1 MTRLPG
7 LLRHALAVAVLLAMA
22 FPAMAQ
28 TMSSDA
34 KHLGVQS
41 CAGNNCHGA
50 VERLAG
56 SHVPQNEYL
65 IWSQKDKHA
74 QAYAVLSNDRS
85 KRIAKN
91 LGLADATKA
100 PLCLDCHADNVPP
113 ERRGPQF
120 QLSDGVGCESCH
132 GAAETWLGTH
142 LSGYDHKA
150 NIAAGMYPTDQP
162 EKRALKCMSC
172 HIGDHQRFATHKL
185 MGAGHPPTPF
195 ELDTYTA
202 IEPAHFV
209 VDDSYVARKD
219 RPDDMAIWAVGQ
231 AVAVKLRMD
240 LILDP
245 AHAPKGFNLE
255 LSLFDCQSCHH
266 SMQELQWRA
275 RTSTGLPPGHIKF
288 FDANTVMLAVAAA
301 QVSDDNKTGTDLVQ
315 HMIALQAALGKDWDA
330 VKSEAGAIR
339 TAADQLTQTL
349 GKHDWTRADA
359 IALAHGVIV
368 TALDGNDLDYSGAQQ
383 QVMALGSIVAA
394 MKALG
399 DADASQIAA
408 LNDAL
413 GPLYTAVADDQKYE
427 PDAYVAALKA
437 FDGKV
442 PK

>member
-1 MTRLPG
+1 MTGVWWRALTCAA
-7 LLRHALAVAVLLAMA
+7 LLATAMPALAQT
-22 FPAMAQ
+22 Q

-50 VERLAG
+50 VERLPN

-91 LGLADATKA
+91 LGLADATTA
-100 PLCLDCHADNVPP
+100 PLCLECHADNVPP

-120 QLSDGVGCESCH
+120 QLSDGVGCEACH
-132 GAAETWLGTH
+132 GAAQSWLGVH

-162 EKRALKCMSC
+162 TARAVKCMSC
-172 HIGDHQRFATHKL
+172 HVGDKQRFAAHTL

-209 VDDSYVARKD
+209 VDDSYVARKG
-219 RPDDMAIWAVGQ
+219 RPNDMAIWAVGQ

-245 AHAPKGFNLE
+245 AHAPNGLNLE

-266 SMQELQWRA
+266 SMKELQWRA

-288 FDANTVMLAVAAA
+288 FDANAVMLAIAAGHINGDA
-301 QVSDDNKTGTDLVQ
+301 GKTLMQ
-315 HMIALQAALGKDWDA
+315 HMIALQAALGKNWDT
-330 VKSEAGAIR
+330 VKSEASAIR
-339 TAADQLTQTL
+339 TIADQLTPQL
-349 GKHDWTRADA
+349 GAHDWTRADA
-359 IALAHGVIV
+359 ISLAHTVV
-368 TALDGNDLDYSGAQQ
+368 VSALDGNDLDYSGAQQ
-383 QVMALGSIVAA
+383 QVMALESVVAA

-399 DADASQIAA
+399 FADGQQLAG
-408 LNDAL
+408 LNEAMA
-413 GPLYTAVADDQKYE
+413 PLYAAVVDDQKYD

-437 FDGKV
+437 FNDKV
-442 PK
+442 PQ

>member
-1 MTRLPG
+1 MTGMLWRILAG
-7 LLRHALAVAVLLAMA
+7 VALLTAAMPALAQI
-22 FPAMAQ
+22 Q

-50 VERLAG
+50 VERLPG

-100 PLCLDCHADNVPP
+100 PLCLDCHADNVAP

-120 QLSDGVGCESCH
+120 ELSDGVGCEACH
-132 GAAETWLGTH
+132 GAAQSWLGTH
-142 LSGYDHKA
+142 LSGYNHNA
-150 NIAAGMYPTDQP
+150 NIAAGLYPTDQP
-162 EKRALKCMSC
+162 TARAAICMSC
-172 HIGDHQRFATHKL
+172 HVGDHQRFATHTL

-209 VDDSYVARKD
+209 VDDSYVARKG
-219 RPDDMAIWAVGQ
+219 RPNDMAIWAVGQ

-245 AHAPKGFNLE
+245 AHAPKGVNLE

-266 SMQELQWRA
+266 SMRELQWRS

-288 FDANTVMLAVAAA
+288 FDANAVMLAIAAGH
-301 QVSDDNKTGTDLVQ
+301 VSGVPGDQLTQ
-315 HMIALQAALGKDWDA
+315 HMVALQAALGKDWDT
-330 VKSEAGAIR
+330 VRSEARAIR
-339 TAADQLTQTL
+339 TIADQLIPL
-349 GKHDWTRADA
+349 LAAHEWTRQDA
-359 IALAHGVIV
+359 ISLTHTIV
-368 TALDGNDLDYSGAQQ
+368 VSALDGNDLDYSGAQQ
-383 QVMALGSIVAA
+383 QVMALGAVVAA

-399 DADASQIAA
+399 FADAPQLAA
-408 LNDAL
+408 LDDAL
-413 GPLYTAVADDQKYE
+413 GPLYAAVADDQKYD

-437 FDGKV
+437 FNAKV
-442 PK
+442 PQ

>member
-1 MTRLPG
+1 MIGIWWR
-7 LLRHALAVAVLLAMA
+7 ALAGVALLTLAA
-22 FPAMAQ
+22 PAAAQ
-28 TMSSDA
+28 SMSSDA

-50 VERLAG
+50 VNRLPN
-56 SHVPQNEYL
+56 SHVPQDEYL
-65 IWSQKDKHA
+65 VWSQKDKHA
-74 QAYAVLSNDRS
+74 QAFAVLSNDRS

-100 PLCLDCHADNVPP
+100 PLCLDCHADNVP
-113 ERRGPQF
+113 ENLRGAPF
-120 QLSDGVGCESCH
+120 QISDGVGCEVCH
-132 GAAETWLGTH
+132 GAAQSWLGVH

-150 NIAAGMYPTDQP
+150 NLAAGLYPTDQP
-162 EKRALKCMSC
+162 TARAVKCMSC
-172 HIGDHQRFATHKL
+172 HVGDKQRFATHTL

-209 VDDSYVARKD
+209 VDDGYVARKG
-219 RPDDMAIWAVGQ
+219 RPNDMAIWAVGQ

-245 AHAPKGFNLE
+245 AHAPKGLNPE

-288 FDANTVMLAVAAA
+288 FDANAVMLAIAAGHVNGDA
-301 QVSDDNKTGTDLVQ
+301 ANQLMQ

-330 VKSEAGAIR
+330 VKSEASAIR
-339 TAADQLTQTL
+339 NIADQLIPQL
-349 GKHDWTRADA
+349 AAHDWTRADA
-359 IALAHGVIV
+359 ISLAHSVAV
-368 TALDGNDLDYSGAQQ
+368 SALNGNDLDYSGAQQ
-383 QVMALGSIVAA
+383 QVMALESVVAA

-399 DADASQIAA
+399 FADGQQIAA
-408 LNDAL
+408 LNDAM
-413 GPLYTAVADDQKYE
+413 GPLYTAVADDQKYDPE
-427 PDAYVAALKA
+427 TYVAALKA
-437 FDGKV
+437 FNAKL
-442 PK
+442 PQ

>member
-1 MTRLPG
+1 MTGMLWR
-7 LLRHALAVAVLLAMA
+7 ALACAVLVALAM
-22 FPAMAQ
+22 PALAQ
-28 TMSSDA
+28 MQTVSSDA

-50 VERLAG
+50 VERLPG
-56 SHVPQNEYL
+56 SHVPQNEYF

-91 LGLADATKA
+91 LGLADATTA

-120 QLSDGVGCESCH
+120 QLSDGVGCEACH
-132 GAAETWLGTH
+132 GAAQTWLGTH

-150 NIAAGMYPTDQP
+150 NLAAGMYPTDQP
-162 EKRALKCMSC
+162 TARAVKCMGC
-172 HIGDHQRFATHKL
+172 HVGDHQRFATHTL

-209 VDDSYVARKD
+209 VDDSYVARKG
-219 RPDDMAIWAVGQ
+219 RPNDMAIWAVGQ

-240 LILDP
+240 LILDS
-245 AHAPKGFNLE
+245 AHAPKGLNLE

-266 SMQELQWRA
+266 SMQELQWRS

-288 FDANTVMLAVAAA
+288 FDANAVMLAIAAGHVNGDA
-301 QVSDDNKTGTDLVQ
+301 GKTLMP

-330 VKSEAGAIR
+330 VKGEANAIR
-339 TAADQLTQTL
+339 TIADQLIPQL
-349 GKHDWTRADA
+349 AAHDWTRADA
-359 IALAHGVIV
+359 ISLAHTVV
-368 TALDGNDLDYSGAQQ
+368 VSALDGNDLDYSGAQQ
-383 QVMALGSIVAA
+383 QVMALGSVVAA

-399 DADASQIAA
+399 FADGQQLAA
-408 LNDAL
+408 LNDAM
-413 GPLYTAVADDQKYE
+413 GPLYAAVADDQKYD

-437 FDGKV
+437 FYDKV
-442 PK
+442 PQ